1 MTGGT
6 LVCAEGAGPLH
17 QVGARRDDDP
27 FPARADRWL
36 PPTAGQPAERHGDR
50 HDLAE
55 IDQAVAGTVQGGEAC
70 DGLVPRAQQ
79 IQRQDSGDRASQN
92 LILAVEREDELR
104 NPTLRYTVPS
114 VPLPPLEI
122 KRDALAKS
130 VSQHC
135 SGAVGAHR

>member
-1 MTGGT
+1 MMTLSQPGQIGGCRPRLASRLSGT
-6 LVCAEGAGPLH
+6 AIATTWPKSIKPWLGPCKA
-17 QVGARRDDDP
+17 VK
-27 FPARADRWL
+27 PAMAWS
-36 PPTAGQPAERHGDR
+36 
-50 HDLAE
+50 
-55 IDQAVAGTVQGGEAC
+55 
-70 DGLVPRAQQ
+70 PRAQQ
-79 IQRQDSGDRASQN
+79 IRRQDSGDRALQN
-92 LILAVEREDELR
+92 LILAVEREDGLR